1 MGRNVRPP
9 VQPISSK
16 GVPRANVPYLIEI
29 EPPAVVAAG
38 ATVTVNYTVGPRDF
52 VCKGMG
58 FTASAVGIPPAGQ
71 YFKIGILDI
80 GSSIRFQ
87 PHRWHVTAFTGVNPA
102 AADKEWTEWP
112 EEAPWIFEHQTTI
125 SVEFENIGAIACLPT
140 LVLVGYLS

>member
-1 MGRNVRPP
+1 MGRNVGPP

-16 GVPRANVPYLIEI
+16 GVPRANVPYFIEI

-38 ATVTVNYTVGPRDF
+38 ATVTVLYTVGPRDF
-52 VCKGMG
+52 VCIGLG
-58 FTASAVGIPPAGQ
+58 FTSSPVGIPPVGQ

-87 PHRWHVTAFTGVNPA
+87 PHRWHVTPVIGTNPTTS
-102 AADKEWTEWP
+102 DKDYVEFPDEARWT
-112 EEAPWIFEHQTTI
+112 FEKQTTI

-140 LVLVGYLS
+140 LVMVGYLS